1 MAGEGDGEAEGE
13 QEVEEIPGEH
23 GLTGGD
29 VVSDGN
35 ETAEKRNP
43 DEEARRRGADEGHEE
58 AGESEDGQGV
68 AEERD
73 PGRGDLLSDP
83 TGAEMEVGEGIGVED
98 ACGEVAADV
107 ARPFDTDGGV
117 EDFFPAEKFD
127 QLGEGWQHPDEDGN
141 GSDEIE
147 ADEGADAAVFAAAED
162 FPEGEEVEGD
172 GDVEGTSEAEEEGGL
187 GEGEEEPGADFVAS
201 ESVKECQQS
210 DHDEEEHQGVA
221 AGFDGV
227 ADVPGVE
234 GQ

>member
-1 MAGEGDGEAEGE
+1 MGDPA
-13 QEVEEIPGEH
+13 
-23 GLTGGD
+23 
-29 VVSDGN
+29 
-35 ETAEKRNP
+35 
-43 DEEARRRGADEGHEE
+43 
-58 AGESEDGQGV
+58 
-68 AEERD
+68 
-73 PGRGDLLSDP
+73 
-83 TGAEMEVGEGIGVED
+83 GAEMEVGEGVGVED

-117 EDFFPAEKFD
+117 EDFFAAEEID
-127 QLGEGWQHPDEDGN
+127 QLRDRGKHPDEDGN

-147 ADEGADAAVFAAAED
+147 ADEGADAAVFAAAQD
-162 FPEGEEVEGD
+162 FPEGEKVEGD
-172 GDVEGTSEAEEEGGL
+172 GDVERAGEAEEEGGL

-201 ESVKECQQS
+201 EGMQECQQS